1 MTEQANPQP
10 GADLHTAA
18 ERISKLDQ
26 PQETETQTEP
36 EQAKPEQEV
45 KQEVKQQE
53 TPEQETQEASSEP
66 QEAETEEEQI
76 QFETL
81 SQFADA
87 LDMPFDDFLG
97 NIKTTI
103 KVAGAERDVTLSEL
117 RDGYQMEADYRRKTS
132 ELAEKRK
139 EFDAEREHLT
149 NELNTQFKEAQNLTG
164 LLEQSL
170 LAEFQAVDWNG
181 LRQSDPAEFAA
192 RKQEFNDRHA
202 QIQQARN
209 QINDEIRKQ
218 YTEQQDEQKEKYKQI
233 LEGEKEKLIDAIP
246 DFGNEEKA
254 KALTANISDY
264 LKAQGFNDGEIDQI
278 YDHRHLLVIRDAMAY
293 RELKTRQPEV
303 KNKVVNAPKLQKPGS
318 GQKPSGEKVR
328 QQLRSRLKKS
338 GRVEDAAALI
348 KL

>member
-18 ERISKLDQ
+18 DRIGNLDQ

-36 EQAKPEQEV
+36 QEAKPEPEV
-45 KQEVKQQE
+45 KETQE
-53 TPEQETQEASSEP
+53 TQTEQETQEASSEP
-66 QEAETEEEQI
+66 QETDTEEEQI

-81 SQFADA
+81 GQFADA

-97 NIKTTI
+97 NIKTTV

-117 RDGYQMEADYRRKTS
+117 RNGYQMEADYRRKTS
-132 ELAEKRK
+132 ELADQRK
-139 EFDAEREHLT
+139 EFEAEREHLNT
-149 NELNTQFKEAQNLTG
+149 ELNKQYTEAQQLTG
-164 LLEQSL
+164 ILEQSL
-170 LAEFQAVDWNG
+170 LAEFNAIDWNG

-202 QIQQARN
+202 QIQQARG
-209 QINDEIRKQ
+209 QINDEIRTQ
-218 YTEQQDEQKEKYKQI
+218 YEQQQDEQKEKYKQI
-233 LEGEKEKLIDAIP
+233 LEDERDKLVDAIP

-254 KALTANISDY
+254 RVLTAGIKDY
-264 LKAQGFNDGEIDQI
+264 LSSFGFNDNEIGQI
-278 YDHRHLLVIRDAMAY
+278 YDHRHLLVIKDAMAY
-293 RELKTRQPEV
+293 RDLKTRQPEV

>member
-1 MTEQANPQP
+1 MPKEATEQANPQP

-18 ERISKLDQ
+18 ERLAQLDQ

-36 EQAKPEQEV
+36 EQATPEPEV
-45 KQEVKQQE
+45 KQEEQ
-53 TPEQETQEASSEP
+53 PEQETQEASSEP

-149 NELNTQFKEAQNLTG
+149 NELNTQFTEAQNLTG

-170 LAEFQAVDWNG
+170 LAEFQAVDWNS

-233 LEGEKEKLIDAIP
+233 LESEKEKLIEAMP
-246 DFGNEEKA
+246 DYGNEEKA
-254 KALTANISDY
+254 KVLAANFKEY
-264 LKAQGFNDGEIDQI
+264 LNSRGFNDDDIGKIW
-278 YDHRHLLVIRDAMAY
+278 DHRHFLIVHDAMAY

>member
-10 GADLHTAA
+10 GADLQSAVNRLEKMDT
-18 ERISKLDQ
+18 
-26 PQETETQTEP
+26 PPETETQEA
-36 EQAKPEQEV
+36 EQATPEVSPETQET
-45 KQEVKQQE
+45 QQE
-53 TPEQETQEASSEP
+53 TQQEDQEASSES

-97 NIKTTI
+97 NIKTTV

-132 ELAEKRK
+132 ELAEQRK
-139 EFDAEREHLT
+139 AFDAERENLNT
-149 NELNTQFKEAQNLTG
+149 ELNKQFTEAQQLTG
-164 LLEQSL
+164 ILEQSL
-170 LAEFQAVDWNG
+170 LAEFNAVDWNS

-192 RKQEFNDRHA
+192 KKQEFNDRNA
-202 QIQQARN
+202 QIQQARG
-209 QINDEIRKQ
+209 QINDEVRAQ
-218 YTEQQDEQKEKYKQI
+218 YEQQQDEQKEKYKQI
-233 LEGEKEKLIDAIP
+233 LEDEKEKLVSVIP

-254 KALTANISDY
+254 RVLTANIKDY
-264 LKAQGFNDGEIDQI
+264 LNSQGFNDNEIGQI
-278 YDHRHLLVIRDAMAY
+278 YDHRHLVLIRDAMAY
-293 RELKTRQPEV
+293 RDLKTRQPEV

-328 QQLRSRLKKS
+328 QQLRARLKKS
-338 GRVEDAAALI
+338 GRIEDAAALI